1 MRPKRP
7 YLVRA
12 LYDWIVDSDLTPYLL
27 VQVDGSDVVVPQQF
41 VEDGRIVLNISP
53 TAVRALA
60 LEDDVV
66 SFSGR
71 FSGQAFNVVVPMR
84 AIAAVYA
91 KESGEG
97 MMFEPEYEP
106 GSQAEV
112 PPASGSDKAADMSGD
127 QRGTDNKERAAH
139 LKVIK

>member
-7 YLVRA
+7 YLIRA
-12 LYDWIVDSDLTPYLL
+12 LYDWIVDNDLTPYLL
-27 VQVDGSDVVVPQQF
+27 VQVDGPDVVVPQDF
-41 VEDGRIVLNISP
+41 VEDGRIVLNVSP
-53 TAVRALA
+53 AAVRSLA
-60 LEDDVV
+60 LENDVV

-84 AIAAVYA
+84 AIAAIYA

-97 MMFEPEYEP
+97 MMFEPEY
-106 GSQAEV
+106 
-112 PPASGSDKAADMSGD
+112 ASGAQTEQPSESKSEEAAGATGN
-127 QRGTDNKERAAH
+127 QRSTENKERPAH

>member
-27 VQVDGSDVVVPQQF
+27 VQVDAPDVVVPQEF

-53 TAVRALA
+53 IAVRALA
-60 LEDDVV
+60 LENDIV

-71 FSGQAFNVVVPMR
+71 FSGKPFNVVVPMR
-84 AIAAVYA
+84 AIAAIYA

-97 MMFEPEYEP
+97 MMFEPEYAP
-106 GSQAEV
+106 VSAT
-112 PPASGSDKAADMSGD
+112 PASSFESDERGAEAAEPE
-127 QRGTDNKERAAH
+127 RGADSRARPAH
-139 LKVIK
+139 LKIIK